1 LLVPRPKKVPVRRSL
16 TLASLLVL
24 VALGSLAGPAAAA
37 ELPSHGFIVFKDTLR
52 GEPVVEV
59 RDDFTGRVVTKL
71 KHPRRG
77 WDFTG
82 ACGDPHFRPFARWK
96 KSPKYFV
103 NAASIPDYL
112 DATLARA
119 ELVRAQE
126 AWEKRFRTDC
136 RFRLRSGFNAK
147 DRGDTSLDPTTVTQL
162 EIDRVN
168 VVGWVS
174 LEGTVCDGALACV
187 VADFDQGRIFE
198 ADLGFE
204 RDLTR
209 YGFQDFWTT
218 SRTTFTTP
226 TGGQFAISDV
236 GTHEFGHFLG
246 LDHVPNSPELTMYT
260 FIHDGDDTLGLGDML
275 GAFLLYH

>member
-1 LLVPRPKKVPVRRSL
+1 MASAPKRRSVRPPL
-16 TLASLLVL
+16 SLACLLAV
-24 VALGSLAGPAAAA
+24 VALAASAGPAAAA
-37 ELPSHGFIVFKDTLR
+37 LPSSGFLVFKDTLR
-52 GEPVVEV
+52 GEAVVEV
-59 RDDFTGRVVTKL
+59 RDDSTGRIVAKV
-71 KHPRRG
+71 KHLPGR
-77 WDFTG
+77 WDWTS
-82 ACGDPHFRPFARWK
+82 ACGDPHFKAFARWK
-96 KSPKYFV
+96 KPPKYLV
-103 NAASIPDYL
+103 NASSIPSYL

-126 AWEKRFRTDC
+126 AWEKRFTTDC

-218 SRTTFTTP
+218 NRTTFTTP
-226 TGGQFAISDV
+226 TGGEFAISDV

-246 LDHVPNSPELTMYT
+246 LDHVLDSPKLTM
-260 FIHDGDDTLGLGDML
+260 FPLIHDGDDTLGLGDML